1 MIVDTANIPQ
11 TVNNVFYFILAISVV
26 LLLLITFLMVFFVIK
41 YHRKRN
47 QEPKDIEGNTW
58 LEITWTVIPTI
69 LVLGMFY
76 YGWIGYKMMKD
87 VPKDAMN
94 INVTGRM
101 WSWLFEYEN
110 GVQSDTLYVP
120 VEKPIRINLKSQDVL
135 HSFYIPAFRV
145 KHDVVPGN
153 EQGYV
158 WFQPKELG
166 KYDVFCA
173 EYCGQQHAYMKTK
186 LVVLPE
192 SDFQAW
198 LIKKGGVAPAADS
211 VASKSMMPPPAASET
226 KAVPPIK
233 TEAPKEPPRGL
244 ALLNEKQCT
253 ACHSLDGSLLVATTL
268 KGIFGK
274 KQIVLTNGNERR
286 ITIDE
291 AYFKKSI
298 LEPNADI
305 VKGFDPIMP
314 ETEGITEAEIREM
327 IAYIKTLK

>member
-1 MIVDTANIPQ
+1 
-11 TVNNVFYFILAISVV
+11 
-26 LLLLITFLMVFFVIK
+26 
-41 YHRKRN
+41 
-47 QEPKDIEGNTW
+47 
-58 LEITWTVIPTI
+58 VIPTL

-87 VPKDAMN
+87 VPEDAMP

-110 GVQSDTLYVP
+110 GVQTDTLYVP
-120 VEKPIRINLKSQDVL
+120 IDKPIRINLKSQDVI

-166 KYDVFCA
+166 RYDIFCA

-192 SDFQAW
+192 DDFQAW
-198 LIKKGGVAPAADS
+198 LNKKSGAAPSMDSTAAN
-211 VASKSMMPPPAASET
+211 SMMPTAPSET
-226 KAVPPIK
+226 KAEPVK
-233 TEAPKEPPRGL
+233 AETPKDIPRGL
-244 ALLNEKQCT
+244 ALLNDKECT
-253 ACHSLDGSLLVATTL
+253 ACHSLDGSLLVATTF

-274 KQIVLTNGNERR
+274 KQIVLTDGKERR

-314 ETEGITEAEIREM
+314 ESEGITEEEIKEM
-327 IAYIKTLK
+327 IDYIKALK

>member
-47 QEPKDIEGNTW
+47 KEPKDIEGNTW

-87 VPKDAMN
+87 VPEDAMA

-101 WSWLFEYEN
+101 WSWLFEYQD
-110 GVQSDTLYVP
+110 GIQSDTLYVP
-120 VEKPIRINLKSQDVL
+120 VAKPIRINLKSQDVL

-145 KHDVVPGN
+145 KHDVVLGN

-158 WFQPKELG
+158 WFQPNELG
-166 KYDVFCA
+166 TYDVFCA

-192 SDFQAW
+192 ADFQAW
-198 LIKKGGVAPAADS
+198 LRKKGGSAPAADS
-211 VASKSMMPPPAASET
+211 IATKPMLPQAPAEPQTEPA
-226 KAVPPIK
+226 K
-233 TEAPKEPPRGL
+233 TEAPKEIPSGL
-244 ALLNEKQCT
+244 ALLNEHQCT
-253 ACHSLDGSLLVATTL
+253 ACHSLDGSLLVATTF
-268 KGIFGK
+268 KGIFGR
-274 KQIVLTNGNERR
+274 KQIVLTDGNERR

-314 ETEGITEAEIREM
+314 ETEGITEEQIGEM
-327 IAYIKTLK
+327 IEYVKGLK

>member
-11 TVNNVFYFILAISVV
+11 TVNNVFYLILAISVV

-47 QEPKDIEGNTW
+47 KEPKDIEGNTW

-87 VPKDAMN
+87 VPKDAMT

-110 GVQSDTLYVP
+110 GIQSDTLYVP
-120 VEKPIRINLKSQDVL
+120 VDKPIRINLKSQDVL

-166 KYDVFCA
+166 TYDVFCA

-192 SDFQAW
+192 TDFQAW
-198 LIKKGGVAPAADS
+198 LSKKGGAAPAADS
-211 VASKSMMPPPAASET
+211 VAIKPMTTSSSAEPA
-226 KAVPPIK
+226 K
-233 TEAPKEPPRGL
+233 TDAPKEIPRGL

-253 ACHSLDGSLLVATTL
+253 ACHSLDGSLLVATTF
-268 KGIFGK
+268 KGIFGR
-274 KQIVLTNGNERR
+274 KQIVLTDGKERR

-298 LEPNADI
+298 LEPNADV

-314 ETEGITEAEIREM
+314 ETGGITEGEIREM
-327 IAYIKTLK
+327 MEYVKGLK

>member
-47 QEPKDIEGNTW
+47 KEPKDIEGNTW

-87 VPKDAMN
+87 VPEDAMT

-101 WSWLFEYEN
+101 WSWLFEYQD
-110 GVQSDTLYVP
+110 GIQSDTLYVP
-120 VEKPIRINLKSQDVL
+120 VAKPIRINLKSQDVL

-158 WFQPKELG
+158 WFQPQELG
-166 KYDVFCA
+166 SYDVFCA

-192 SDFQAW
+192 ADFQAW
-198 LIKKGGVAPAADS
+198 LIKKGSSVPAADS
-211 VASKSMMPPPAASET
+211 IATSSMLPPSPAEP
-226 KAVPPIK
+226 KAAPVK
-233 TEAPKEPPRGL
+233 TEAAQEIPRGL
-244 ALLNEKQCT
+244 ALLNEYQCT
-253 ACHSLDGSLLVATTL
+253 ACHSLDGSLLVATTF
-268 KGIFGK
+268 KGIFGR
-274 KQIVLTNGNERR
+274 KQIVLTDGKERR

-314 ETEGITEAEIREM
+314 EAEGITEEEIREM
-327 IAYIKTLK
+327 IGYVKGLK

>member
-41 YHRKRN
+41 YHRKRHK
-47 QEPKDIEGNTW
+47 EPKDIEGNTW

-87 VPKDAMN
+87 VPEDAMP

-101 WSWLFEYEN
+101 WSWLFEYPN
-110 GVQSDTLYVP
+110 GIQSDTLYVP

-166 KYDVFCA
+166 TYDVFCA

-186 LVVLPE
+186 LVVLPAAA
-192 SDFQAW
+192 FQAW
-198 LIKKGGVAPAADS
+198 LSKKGGATPAADS
-211 VASKSMMPPPAASET
+211 VAVKSMLPQSSAEPKTEPT
-226 KAVPPIK
+226 KA
-233 TEAPKEPPRGL
+233 EAPQEIPRGL
-244 ALLNEKQCT
+244 TLLNEHQCT
-253 ACHSLDGSLLVATTL
+253 ACHSLDGSLLVATTF
-268 KGIFGK
+268 KGIFGR
-274 KQIVLTNGNERR
+274 KQIVLTDGKERR

-291 AYFKKSI
+291 SYFKKSV
-298 LEPNADI
+298 LQPNADI

-314 ETEGITEAEIREM
+314 ETEGITEGEIREM
-327 IAYIKTLK
+327 IGYVKTLK

>member
-1 MIVDTANIPQ
+1 MIVDTASIPQ
-11 TVNNVFYFILAISVV
+11 TVNNVFYFILAISIV

-47 QEPKDIEGNTW
+47 KEPKDIEGNTW

-87 VPKDAMN
+87 VPEDAMP

-110 GVQSDTLYVP
+110 GVQTDTLYVP
-120 VEKPIRINLKSQDVL
+120 LNQPIRVNLKSQDVL

-153 EQGYV
+153 EQGYI
-158 WFQPKELG
+158 WFQPNDLG
-166 KYDVFCA
+166 SYDVLCA

-186 LVVLPE
+186 VVVLPE
-192 SDFQAW
+192 NEFQVW
-198 LIKKGGVAPAADS
+198 LASKAATQPGADS
-211 VASKSMMPPPAASET
+211 TVATNMIQKAASET
-226 KAVPPIK
+226 KIEGVQA
-233 TEAPKEPPRGL
+233 EPKKEVPRGF
-244 ALLNEKQCT
+244 ALLNDKGCT
-253 ACHSLDGSLLVATTL
+253 ACHTLDGTPMVASSL
-268 KGIFGK
+268 KGILGT
-274 KQIVLTNGNERR
+274 KQIVITDGKERR

-298 LEPNADI
+298 LEPGADI

-314 ETEGITEAEIREM
+314 ELDEAITNEEIQAM
-327 IAYIKTLK
+327 IDYIKAMK